1 MYSIRPV
8 FRYPLFKVG
17 EVPEGGRLTVDG
29 LGVWVATPFLPHTH
43 EWTSSWLEI
52 SLVYSGIPCV
62 DLFIGGATVTGFAL
76 RWAHA

>member
-29 LGVWVATPFLPHTH
+29 LGVWVANSGHLFSRTH
-43 EWTSSWLEI
+43 M
-52 SLVYSGIPCV
+52 SGRRR
-62 DLFIGGATVTGFAL
+62 A
-76 RWAHA
+76 